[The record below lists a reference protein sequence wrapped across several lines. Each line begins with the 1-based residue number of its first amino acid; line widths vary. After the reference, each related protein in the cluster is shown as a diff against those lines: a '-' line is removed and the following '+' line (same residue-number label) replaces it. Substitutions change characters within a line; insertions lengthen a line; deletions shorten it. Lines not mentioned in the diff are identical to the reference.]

1 MMNQFIYTSWYPPH
15 FNIRRCCCITVIQQ
29 ELLTL
34 SWHLS
39 LPYFQCGSFCS
50 SFSFQC
56 SVLQMIVL
64 HFVLFRLAIAF
75 LCLPK
80 KVLCLL
86 RFLLFFFFLSFFL
99 PSVKSLSD
107 TFLGD
112 ALIKL
117 YETLQEYHMPCEV
130 VPLRVDFSKIAVVL
144 METAKMLKK
153 MKNTKMIIAG
163 YSPNRN

>member
-15 FNIRRCCCITVIQQ
+15 FNIRRCCCITVIQQVPLVEQ

-64 HFVLFRLAIAF
+64 HFVLFRLAVAF
-75 LCLPK
+75 LCPPS
-80 KVLCLL
+80 KVWETYCVCSV
-86 RFLLFFFFLSFFL
+86 FYFSSSFFLSFFL

-130 VPLRVDFSKIAVVL
+130 VPLRDDFSKIAAVA
-144 METAKMLKK
+144 MEMAKMLKK
-153 MKNTKMIIAG
+153 
-163 YSPNRN
+163 